1 MTVSAS
7 GAISIYPLRTTDQS
21 QWHEL
26 GCPAATDS
34 TGGYASLP
42 TMTGIQP
49 VPSFGG
55 YSTGSHSF
63 TYTSTGTLNTS
74 SSDATFMA
82 TTGSGI
88 EDGAPWALGW
98 SGSGPGLY
106 VPDTAIGLEANATMS
121 ISPYNDWTSM
131 PGNDYDGALIAR
143 PDQDYQCM
151 LVDYSANSYMTI
163 PYFGLYGTASVSNG
177 SNSSATTGAFFM
189 PNRQVPSPV
198 ILGTLPSDM
207 NTGWQTFSFC
217 PNPAKTMNGG
227 GVHPGPGVLN
237 TPSASGAPYSSVP
250 DHLLLDLFW
259 MPVAEPYPISEQ
271 FATAGKVNLNYA
283 IMPFSY
289 IQRKTALDAV
299 LKAVWIDAMPSSIS
313 QYYKS
318 AWQMA
323 NYKAGV
329 HTRYPINVQETLK
342 AFDAKFAAGDV
353 FRAAS
358 QICDM
363 FLYPNDPATAN
374 TPLKTYDSANANITG
389 WWAANGDM
397 TSMNGR
403 QEPYNA
409 IYSRI
414 TTKSNTY
421 TVHWR
426 VQALHKITV
435 NGSVATVWT
444 DGVDQVTAEL
454 RGSTLIERYL
464 DPNANDIPD
473 YAADTSN
480 SATPLSYFYKW
491 RVANESYF
499 QPPP

>member
-1 MTVSAS
+1 
-7 GAISIYPLRTTDQS
+7 
-21 QWHEL
+21 
-26 GCPAATDS
+26 
-34 TGGYASLP
+34 
-42 TMTGIQP
+42 
-49 VPSFGG
+49 
-55 YSTGSHSF
+55 
-63 TYTSTGTLNTS
+63 
-74 SSDATFMA
+74 
-82 TTGSGI
+82 
-88 EDGAPWALGW
+88 
-98 SGSGPGLY
+98 
-106 VPDTAIGLEANATMS
+106 
-121 ISPYNDWTSM
+121 
-131 PGNDYDGALIAR
+131 
-143 PDQDYQCM
+143 
-151 LVDYSANSYMTI
+151 
-163 PYFGLYGTASVSNG
+163 
-177 SNSSATTGAFFM
+177 
-189 PNRQVPSPV
+189 
-198 ILGTLPSDM
+198 
-207 NTGWQTFSFC
+207 
-217 PNPAKTMNGG
+217 
-227 GVHPGPGVLN
+227 
-237 TPSASGAPYSSVP
+237 VP